1 MALVL
6 LTSSPPYPFWL
17 TQLEHWPP
25 CSAVFSVH
33 ASNTLLLGHWIPSV
47 WKHHTWL
54 ASSLLIDHHFLSP
67 LQKSLPSFKRKTCL
81 LGKPNTVSQFIFF
94 FPIELPTF
102 SHTIYWPYLFLLTFV
117 LPIRWYYC
125 LDFNIKEAG
134 HYLSLPF
141 YLWRGWN

>member
-81 LGKPNTVSQFIFF
+81 PGKPNTVSQFIFF
-94 FPIELPTF
+94 F
-102 SHTIYWPYLFLLTFV
+102 SHRTSYLLTYYLLTLFIFAYFCSPNKMV
-117 LPIRWYYC
+117 LLFR
-125 LDFNIKEAG
+125 F
-134 HYLSLPF
+134 
-141 YLWRGWN
+141 